1 MSVVNRSFQAAGF
14 GEEDDRTLLFGRQH
28 QHPHPQQHQQKHIA
42 QHLERMQEECQDHH
56 LASPVTQPRARAL
69 SLSLSRTYGPGCDR
83 PGNMQAAW
91 DQPVL
96 DKDKVTFR
104 SLPSQRTE
112 AENILS
118 PAPQNTVASSSHLYE
133 ELL

>member
-1 MSVVNRSFQAAGF
+1 MNRSFQAAGF

-28 QHPHPQQHQQKHIA
+28 QHQQKHVA
-42 QHLERMQEECQDHH
+42 EQMQEERQDHH

-83 PGNMQAAW
+83 PGNMQAVW
-91 DQPVL
+91 DHTDQPLL
-96 DKDKVTFR
+96 DKDKMTFR

-118 PAPQNTVASSSHLYE
+118 RAPQNTVASSSHLYE
-133 ELL
+133 QLFSGF